1 MILCR
6 LWKVGNEQST
16 TISSK
21 DSFFPFFPSGLSSY
35 CLEVPEVILP
45 AAKLS
50 GPRTVRVVVVLVG
63 GSSLI
68 AVYLLYSISASQI
81 QLISTNFLL
90 LDFGSMNSLQ
100 GGIQGCTEKPDTQI
114 PSDTVRYRTPSR
126 ECFNTL
132 ARVVK
137 HSCESV

>member
-1 MILCR
+1 M
-6 LWKVGNEQST
+6 
-16 TISSK
+16 
-21 DSFFPFFPSGLSSY
+21 
-35 CLEVPEVILP
+35 PEVILP

-100 GGIQGCTEKPDTQI
+100 GGIQ
-114 PSDTVRYRTPSR
+114 
-126 ECFNTL
+126 
-132 ARVVK
+132 
-137 HSCESV
+137 HS